1 MTGSSLQSNR
11 AALAASGQALEA
23 ISMHKRPSSATR
35 YRMHF
40 HTRDTNRAFS
50 IARVKQVASLF
61 MASDVFVALIV
72 FHKLGLDF
80 VENI

>member
-1 MTGSSLQSNR
+1 VIESRRFGR
-11 AALAASGQALEA
+11 PSGQALRHFPLRA
-23 ISMHKRPSSATR
+23 ISMHKRSSSATR

>member
-1 MTGSSLQSNR
+1 MR
-11 AALAASGQALEA
+11 
-23 ISMHKRPSSATR
+23 
-35 YRMHF
+35 F

-50 IARVKQVASLF
+50 IASVKRAVSLL
-61 MASDVFVALIV
+61 MAGDVFVALIL

>member
-1 MTGSSLQSNR
+1 
-11 AALAASGQALEA
+11 
-23 ISMHKRPSSATR
+23 
-35 YRMHF
+35 MHF

-50 IARVKQVASLF
+50 IARVKQAVSRSL
-61 MASDVFVALIV
+61 ASDVFVALML

>member
-1 MTGSSLQSNR
+1 
-11 AALAASGQALEA
+11 
-23 ISMHKRPSSATR
+23 
-35 YRMHF
+35 MHF

>member
-1 MTGSSLQSNR
+1 MR
-11 AALAASGQALEA
+11 
-23 ISMHKRPSSATR
+23 
-35 YRMHF
+35 F
-40 HTRDTNRAFS
+40 HTRDTNQPFS

-61 MASDVFVALIV
+61 MASNVFVALIL